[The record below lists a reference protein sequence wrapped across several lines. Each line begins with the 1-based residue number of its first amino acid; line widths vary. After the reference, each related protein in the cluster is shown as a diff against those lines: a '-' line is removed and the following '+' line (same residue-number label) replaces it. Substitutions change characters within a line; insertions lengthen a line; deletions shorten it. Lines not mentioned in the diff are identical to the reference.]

1 MSHSSRGFH
10 SHTIGKT
17 LLFLSVLKSQP
28 PGIPSRKAGSLSS
41 PRPPTPGRGKK
52 KKNPTKKTTLGRDC
66 LPRMDTKCTKE
77 LFEAPSKRASPGSG
91 ELPGCVGPR
100 WADAGLGR
108 ARPFQS
114 SRGGA
119 KRGSPGAPR
128 TQNKRPGRN
137 AAPGRSPA
145 PPALILRMG
154 PLAGVFRGPEM
165 QFSTP
170 GKVTSAGARLGVGEG
185 RAGGGGADPSS
196 QRGPRPAGSPPLTLG
211 LRLHPSPPAA
221 REGGWP
227 VAKGELA
234 GLLRGWGPTGGR
246 QGRGK
251 GARDKKKKKKHSRA
265 AECSEETCVPTP
277 PAPSGAGSRG
287 NSVSLHASRP
297 PKAKVA
303 GMHRGSPLPW
313 ANPTTSLLPAPLE
326 PGPRGGG
333 ELPPEEERSAPLWRG
348 QTRAGSAAPPS
359 ARPSPPRSG
368 SWPIK
373 SPNYA
378 WAWSPLG
385 PPAPGRHNQRARR
398 AWVGK
403 AGETWRMVSWPRA
416 PGRRLERPR
425 ASRQDPLP
433 GGDQGR
439 PKAAEQLLGTSG
451 GTVAGGVGGSAPT
464 AEEAPGAIT
473 ELPECPPVSVRG
485 PGGAGCRA
493 PPPELCI
500 TRLGKGHYAPGLGSE
515 GRLMD
520 PNLGAPGG
528 GA

>member
-251 GARDKKKKKKHSRA
+251 GARDKKKKKNTRGLQNAPRKPAFQLPRLLR
-265 AECSEETCVPTP
+265 EPGPGETRSHCTP
-277 PAPSGAGSRG
+277 PAPQKQKLQECTEEAPSPGLTQRLACSPPPSNPGREGEGSC
-287 NSVSLHASRP
+287 
-297 PKAKVA
+297 
-303 GMHRGSPLPW
+303 HRRKKEARLF
-313 ANPTTSLLPAPLE
+313 
-326 PGPRGGG
+326 G
-333 ELPPEEERSAPLWRG
+333 EARRG
-348 QTRAGSAAPPS
+348 QGQLRLP
-359 ARPSPPRSG
+359 
-368 SWPIK
+368 
-373 SPNYA
+373 
-378 WAWSPLG
+378 
-385 PPAPGRHNQRARR
+385 PPAPHRPARAAGPLSPRIMHGPGAPSALPPQEDTINVRGGPGLGKQERR
-398 AWVGK
+398 GGWSPG
-403 AGETWRMVSWPRA
+403 RA
-416 PGRRLERPR
+416 P
-425 ASRQDPLP
+425 
-433 GGDQGR
+433 QG
-439 PKAAEQLLGTSG
+439 
-451 GTVAGGVGGSAPT
+451 AGW
-464 AEEAPGAIT
+464 
-473 ELPECPPVSVRG
+473 RG
-485 PGGAGCRA
+485 PGRVGKTRCLEGTRGAQRPGSSSWE
-493 PPPELCI
+493 PPAGP
-500 TRLGKGHYAPGLGSE
+500 
-515 GRLMD
+515 
-520 PNLGAPGG
+520 
-528 GA
+528 